1 MSTTHRRV
9 PEDTTARAL
18 RELAERLTGRLVAP
32 GDPDYDRARRFWN
45 SLLDVRPRAVVR
57 AGSVQDIDLAVAAA
71 QRMRLPLAVRGGGHG
86 VAGSGAMEDCLLLDL
101 GRLRQI
107 VVDPANQLVSV
118 EPGTTIGALD
128 RATTAHGLAV
138 PLGAVST
145 AGVSGL
151 ALGGGMGWLTRSNGL
166 TLDNLDSADVVT
178 ATGDHLHA
186 SEEENPELFWGL
198 RGGGGNFGVV
208 SSFTFGARRMP
219 ALVLAGSLRYRR
231 PHWTG
236 ALRAFA
242 RWAHDLPD
250 ELNPIVTF
258 GFGLGLGPPGDAAGD
273 EPAMAVRFCWVA
285 EDHVAGRALVD
296 ELRVDAPPDAEDVA
310 ALPWLDWQSARD
322 GAFPKGSRGRWQNL
336 PLGRLDDEVVDVVVR
351 LASGIADRGAGL
363 DLHRLGG
370 AFGRVA
376 EEATAFPN
384 RSAPYWVTSHGVRQ
398 DPAEDEDLTAFTRR
412 VHAELQ
418 PFAEHGQYLNLLG
431 PDSAVPGNA
440 DRAVRQVYGREKL
453 QRLVRLKDRYDPG
466 NLFRLNLNVAPSRR

>member
-9 PEDTTARAL
+9 PEDTTAGAL
-18 RELAERLTGRLVAP
+18 QELAERLTGRMVAP
-32 GDPDYDRARRFWN
+32 GDPEYHRARRFWN

-71 QRMRLPLAVRGGGHG
+71 QRVRLPLAVRGGGHG
-86 VAGSGAMEDCLLLDL
+86 VAGSGALGDCLLLDL
-101 GRLRQI
+101 GRLRQV

-118 EPGTTIGALD
+118 EPGTTIGGLD

-138 PLGAVST
+138 PLGTVST
-145 AGVSGL
+145 AGIAGL

-208 SSFTFGARRMP
+208 SSFTFSARRMP

-231 PHWTG
+231 PRWTD

-242 RWAHDLPD
+242 RWAQDLPD

-258 GFGLGLGPPGDAAGD
+258 GFGPPGAAAGD
-273 EPAMAVRFCWVA
+273 EPSMTVQFCWVA
-285 EDHVAGRALVD
+285 EDHVAGRDLVD
-296 ELRVDAPPDAEDVA
+296 ELRADAPPDAEDVA
-310 ALPWLDWQSARD
+310 AVPWLAWQGARD
-322 GAFPKGSRGRWQNL
+322 GVFPRGSRGRWQNL

-351 LASGIADRGAGL
+351 LASRITVRGTGL

-376 EEATAFPN
+376 EESTAFPN
-384 RSAPYWVTSHGVRQ
+384 RSAPYWLTAHGVRQ
-398 DPAEDEDLTAFTRR
+398 DSAEDERLTAFTRT
-412 VHAELQ
+412 VHEELQ

-431 PDSAVPGNA
+431 PDSASVGNGA
-440 DRAVRQVYGREKL
+440 QAVRQVYGREKL